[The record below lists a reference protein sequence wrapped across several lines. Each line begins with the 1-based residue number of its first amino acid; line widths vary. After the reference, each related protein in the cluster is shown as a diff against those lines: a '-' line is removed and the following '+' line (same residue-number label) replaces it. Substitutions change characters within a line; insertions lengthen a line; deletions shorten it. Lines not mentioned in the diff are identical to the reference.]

1 MMNPFSGMLGDYSVI
16 MGNTG
21 GDNRVEFGT
30 RLDHSIWYESP
41 TLGGFKFAAL
51 YSPGQNRASNSD
63 NIAAG
68 ESDCAGGNS
77 PVSGGF
83 NSCADGSFSD
93 VISASLTYTNG
104 PFLITGAYERH
115 EKVNRTSDIDPLGPF
130 GPFAELDVAAED
142 AAKIGMQ
149 ITLPTKTTI
158 SGIFESMHRY
168 VNASLAGQNERQR
181 NGTWLAVTQ
190 QLTEKDSLS
199 FGWAHAFTTPGDPG
213 QHNTPGG
220 ADPDN
225 SANLLTV
232 AYKHTFVPGLMVYA
246 DWAGTYNAKDAHFD
260 LGAGGRGVT
269 TDCHDASDA
278 AGGAT
283 SNPHCWA
290 GGTLLG
296 FSVGMKYQ
304 F

>member
-1 MMNPFSGMLGDYSVI
+1 LRN
-16 MGNTG
+16 
-21 GDNRVEFGT
+21 
-30 RLDHSIWYESP
+30 
-41 TLGGFKFAAL
+41 
-51 YSPGQNRASNSD
+51 AS
-63 NIAAG
+63 
-68 ESDCAGGNS
+68 
-77 PVSGGF
+77 
-83 NSCADGSFSD
+83 
-93 VISASLTYTNG
+93 
-104 PFLITGAYERH
+104 
-115 EKVNRTSDIDPLGPF
+115 PF
-130 GPFAELDVAAED
+130 GPARRIDPAGPVGPFAALDVAAED
-142 AAKIGMQ
+142 AAKIGVQ
-149 ITLPTKTTI
+149 IALPTKTTI

-168 VNASLAGQNERQR
+168 VDASLAGQSERQR

-190 QLTEKDSLS
+190 QLTEKDSLP
-199 FGWAHAFTTPGDPG
+199 FGWAHAVATPGDPG

-220 ADPDN
+220 PDPDN

-232 AYKHTFVPGLMVYA
+232 AYKHTFMPGLMVYA